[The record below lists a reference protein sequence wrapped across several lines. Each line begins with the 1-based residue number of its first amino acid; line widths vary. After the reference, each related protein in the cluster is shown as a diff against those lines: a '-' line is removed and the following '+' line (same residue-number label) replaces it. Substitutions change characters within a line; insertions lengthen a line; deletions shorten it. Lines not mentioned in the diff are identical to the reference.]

1 MSVWKSDETLHLM
14 FDILLQQADFSLEND
29 KFFPIATVVSVFG
42 KFWRGIAV
50 FSLYHVRYC
59 GIRTSPPFTKRSS
72 ELKFGG
78 IFFKHYWL
86 SLLSQKVCCL
96 LSSAVLLLIK
106 VHFFEEQVI
115 GLHVLQKDHDL
126 FLPFLHTMSATDDT
140 WNMSA
145 FMLFVCLFVCMFFF
159 YLLSSYKRA
168 EGSIKLVWDW
178 KWFGTTRQSQAK
190 KKQTISF
197 SKIWG

>member
-1 MSVWKSDETLHLM
+1 MVVHVCNMFIVCLTSTHLNLETLFKRWILVLRTATSSHLQLR
-14 FDILLQQADFSLEND
+14 FRYL
-29 KFFPIATVVSVFG
+29 G
-42 KFWRGIAV
+42 KFWCAIAV
-50 FSLYHVRYC
+50 FSLYHMRYC
-59 GIRTSPPFTKRSS
+59 GIRTPLTPPPFTKRSS

-96 LSSAVLLLIK
+96 LSSAVLLFIK

-115 GLHVLQKDHDL
+115 GLHDLQKDHDL

-145 FMLFVCLFVCMFFF
+145 LLCCCLFVF
-159 YLLSSYKRA
+159 LLSPK
-168 EGSIKLVWDW
+168 
-178 KWFGTTRQSQAK
+178 
-190 KKQTISF
+190 
-197 SKIWG
+197 